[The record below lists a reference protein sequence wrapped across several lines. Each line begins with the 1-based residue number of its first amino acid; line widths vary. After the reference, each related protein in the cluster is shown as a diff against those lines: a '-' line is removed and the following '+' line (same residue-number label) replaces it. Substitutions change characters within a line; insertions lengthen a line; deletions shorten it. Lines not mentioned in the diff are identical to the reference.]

1 MKMRS
6 RDRWMTACAVVALL
20 CGPAAHAQVSSLW
33 ESDEPD
39 ATVSVRLNARGGC
52 QVWILDKASG
62 KDYYSHCRW
71 WVHGSRVRFRA
82 WDSRDGEGLGA
93 LDLEHDR
100 AADTLILHGERDRVL
115 RRVRDGQAGM
125 PLEMRPDR

>member
-1 MKMRS
+1 MRLI
-6 RDRWMTACAVVALL
+6 ALALVALL
-20 CGPAAHAQVSSLW
+20 GAPAAHAQVSSLW
-33 ESDEPD
+33 ESDEHD

-93 LDLEHDR
+93 LDLEHDP

-125 PLEMRPDR
+125 PPELRPER